1 MRNVAIERLGS
12 HVLLLD
18 RQGDQIKIA
27 DPAGAGVVEMKIQA
41 IEEAMTLGGV
51 KGHAWVATASR
62 WERLREAE
70 ALRAAMNTSRVA
82 RQS

>member
-1 MRNVAIERLGS
+1 
-12 HVLLLD
+12 
-18 RQGDQIKIA
+18 
-27 DPAGAGVVEMKIQA
+27 MKIQA